1 MSLISRQQGK
11 SFHLEGDPEQVAT
24 SFYRRNAH
32 KVDGETCIAEESD
45 GRQSSVRIITCFKY
59 GNMIWCACGW
69 HLKHSMSQM
78 NAPSYTASLHSF
90 CVPNFRNGTW
100 FSKPECYQDS
110 FPFFSLP
117 ELKKKKKPSHF
128 SFINGSPLFSILC
141 PSLVL
146 PLWNIPVASLA
157 WTDNY
162 LITVYLTSPSSFS
175 QAE

>member
-24 SFYRRNAH
+24 SFYRRNTH
-32 KVDGETCIAEESD
+32 KVDGETCTAEESD
-45 GRQSSVRIITCFKY
+45 GRQGSVRIITCFKY
-59 GNMIWCACGW
+59 GNMIRCACGW

-100 FSKPECYQDS
+100 FPKPECYQDS

-117 ELKKKKKPSHF
+117 ELKKK
-128 SFINGSPLFSILC
+128 
-141 PSLVL
+141 
-146 PLWNIPVASLA
+146 
-157 WTDNY
+157 
-162 LITVYLTSPSSFS
+162 
-175 QAE
+175 